1 MESWP
6 QNPENF
12 HQCFNTD
19 DQCASIFKDG
29 NLCHHHMTNIE
40 TDHNIQ
46 IFWMETLCYR
56 SSKPYLFF
64 YCNLCFV
71 L

>member
-1 MESWP
+1 MLSSEL
-6 QNPENF
+6 
-12 HQCFNTD
+12 HLNTD
-19 DQCASIFKDG
+19 DQYASIFKDG
-29 NLCHHHMTNIE
+29 NLCHCTMANIE

-46 IFWMETLCYR
+46 ILWVENLFYR

-64 YCNLCFV
+64 L